1 MTDAGSTVRFVTYN
15 TQYCT
20 GLDGRTDVQRIVDA
34 IRGADVI
41 CLQEIDRFWKRTDY
55 ADQAAEITEC
65 FPDYYWTFGAAMDV
79 DASYHDA
86 TGGLVNRRR
95 QFGNMVLARWPL
107 LMVRNHLLPKLQLR
121 TPMSLQRAALETVV
135 DLPDG
140 PCRVVS
146 VHLAHAAASERHL
159 QIERLLSILHHAPN
173 DGGAWS
179 GQAIP
184 QGWDLDGPPQAQPAR
199 TIVMGDF
206 NIVPESEEY
215 ARICGPA
222 DPAHGSLSTVVDLVD
237 LWAVA
242 ESTNDDGATHH
253 GREGSKRLDY
263 AFVTG
268 EFAERLRRIWV
279 EQSAAGSDHKPLWAE
294 LSLT

>member
-1 MTDAGSTVRFVTYN
+1 MTDTEPTIRFVTYN

-20 GLDGRTDVQRIVDA
+20 GLDGRTDVQRIADE

-41 CLQEIDRFWKRTDY
+41 CLQEIDRFWKRTGF
-55 ADQAAEITEC
+55 ADQAADITGY
-65 FPDYYWTFGAAMDV
+65 FPDYYWAYGAAMDV
-79 DASYHDA
+79 DASYRA
-86 TGGLVNRRR
+86 GTNRLVNRRR

-135 DLPDG
+135 DLPG
-140 PCRVVS
+140 GTCRVVS
-146 VHLAHAAASERHL
+146 VHLAHAAATERQL
-159 QIERLLSILHHAPN
+159 QIERLLSVLRHAPN

-179 GQAIP
+179 GRAIP
-184 QGWDLDGPPQAQPAR
+184 EGWDLDGPPQPQPAR

-206 NIVPESEEY
+206 NIVPESAEY
-215 ARICGPA
+215 ARICGPV
-222 DPAHGSLSTVVDLVD
+222 DPVHGPLSTVDDFVD
-237 LWAVA
+237 LWTVP
-242 ESTNDDGATHH
+242 ENENTDGATYH
-253 GREGSKRLDY
+253 GKERPKRLDY

-268 EFAERLRRIWV
+268 ELADRLRRIWV
-279 EQSAAGSDHKPLWAE
+279 EQSATGSDHKPLWAE